1 MPDVA
6 VDGLKFKLEPEKLKA
21 GDPQVLLPSLTVFCD
36 GKGVMAG
43 PITVIYPAVNDSGYV
58 PMPVIFK
65 INPTGSRCKVGGQPV
80 VLAGD
85 YGETVVSFPPA
96 GNYGPDVVKA
106 KCTVEDAG
114 QSSVAYIS

>member
-1 MPDVA
+1 MADVA
-6 VDGLKFKLEPEKLKA
+6 VDGLKFKLEPAKLKA
-21 GDPQVLLPSLTVFCD
+21 GEPQVILSSMTVFFD

-43 PITVIYPAVNDSGYV
+43 PITVIYPVVDDAGYV
-58 PMPVIFK
+58 PMPIVFK
-65 INPTGSRCKVGGQPV
+65 INPTGSRCKIGGQPV

-96 GNYGPDVVKA
+96 GNYGPDVVNA

-114 QSSVAYIS
+114 QSAVVYIA